1 MRCNGN
7 RRNFL
12 YAYVTGRMLARN
24 SLWLCFHQ
32 QNANILCSTTSSI
45 FISRFPPLCLFFD
58 AREASCFRKVSVE
71 NTYKAGAFFV
81 RHFIFSLMLSLLC
94 LVVIL
99 QLNKNWYSL
108 KTNYIKSH
116 CKIKSLFFFL
126 DFSGDVLRGRDTK
139 QYSVVR
145 IYGHKTLLRC
155 NMRRY
160 KSPKR
165 IYD

>member
-81 RHFIFSLMLSLLC
+81 RHFIFPMLSLLC

-108 KTNYIKSH
+108 KTNYIKSN
-116 CKIKSLFFFL
+116 CKIKLVFFF
-126 DFSGDVLRGRDTK
+126 FWFNEHYFKKNFRWCPPWSG
-139 QYSVVR
+139 
-145 IYGHKTLLRC
+145 
-155 NMRRY
+155 
-160 KSPKR
+160 
-165 IYD
+165 